1 MREQSVVVPAATA
14 RSSVALHRSLGRR
27 GVRTIAAAAD
37 ESTSSSRSRYCD
49 ETVLVPSPATD
60 PTGYGEALR
69 SLARR
74 PDVLTIAPMRE
85 LDVYFL
91 SKHRSELSTHVAT
104 PWPSF
109 ETLRAVHDRELLFE
123 AARDAGV
130 PVPETRLLTDV
141 DDWTGEHVVKPRY
154 AFPAAEY
161 VSDGPDGGAPDSS
174 SARFLHADDRPD
186 PAGLRSEFG
195 HDPHVQRY
203 VRGTEYSF
211 AAMYDEGDAVA
222 TAQKRIIRGEKYY
235 CGPSVYHEQV
245 DIPELEAVGTGLLDQ
260 LEWHGPADVDIVRDR
275 TTGEFKLLEVNP
287 RFWSTVSNEIRAGAD
302 FPYYFWRLARG
313 RPVHEPVASAL
324 GERSHYLPGE
334 LSYLRSV
341 LAEDNPVCATPPAA
355 ATAWAIAASLL
366 RRPAFDLLDLGD
378 PRPFVRDVLD
388 NVPSLRSDR

>member
-1 MREQSVVVPAATA
+1 MRGESVVIPAATA

-27 GVRTIAAAAD
+27 GIRTIAAAD
-37 ESTSSSRSRYCD
+37 ESAPSFRSRYCD

-60 PTGYGEALR
+60 SDGYGEALQ

-85 LDVYFL
+85 LDVYL
-91 SKHRSELSTHVAT
+91 LARHRSELSPHVAT

-109 ETLRAVHDRELLFE
+109 ETLQTVHDRELLFE

-130 PVPETRLLTDV
+130 PVPETRLLSSV
-141 DDWTGEHVVKPRY
+141 DDWAGEHVVKPRY
-154 AFPAAEY
+154 AFLAEEY
-161 VSDGPDGGAPDSS
+161 VSDRSGGGTPDSA
-174 SARFLHADDRPD
+174 SARFLEADDRPD
-186 PAGLRSEFG
+186 PAALRSGFG
-195 HDPHVQRY
+195 HDPHVQQY
-203 VRGTEYSF
+203 VRGPEYSF
-211 AAMYDEGDAVA
+211 AAMYDEGDVVA

-245 DIPELEAVGTGLLDQ
+245 DIPELETVGTGLLDH

-275 TTGEFKLLEVNP
+275 ETGEFKLLEVNP
-287 RFWSTVSNEIRAGAD
+287 RFWSTVSNEIRAGVD

-313 RPVHEPVASAL
+313 RPVHETVASAV

-334 LSYLRSV
+334 LSYLQSV
-341 LAEDNPVCATPPAA
+341 LAEDNPLCATPPVA
-355 ATAWAIAASLL
+355 ATVWAIAASLL

-388 NVPSLRSDR
+388 NVQSLRADR